1 MKKTKLDELDEL
13 EKEIESNADK
23 FRKISKDKEDK
34 IKRIILK
41 ANEKN
46 KVTLMLNNQALE
58 RLKYKAKEEGLP
70 YQTLI
75 SNILHNYVTDKA
87 NTQPV

>member
-46 KVTLMLNNQALE
+46 KVTLMLNNQDLE
-58 RLKYKAKEEGLP
+58 RLKNKAKEEGLP